1 MRLLLVEVPP
11 ATEHVEDV
19 RRSFIDLLSPAE
31 LDMFAALNERILHHL
46 AEDGGSTDEQPSDG

>member
-1 MRLLLVEVPP
+1 MRFLLVEVPH
-11 ATEHVEDV
+11 ATEQVADV
-19 RRSFIDLLSPAE
+19 RCSFIDLLSPAE